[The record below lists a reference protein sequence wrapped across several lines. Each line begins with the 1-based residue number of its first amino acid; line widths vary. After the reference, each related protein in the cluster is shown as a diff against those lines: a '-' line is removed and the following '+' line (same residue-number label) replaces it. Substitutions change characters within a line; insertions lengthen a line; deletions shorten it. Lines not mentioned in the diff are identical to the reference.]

1 MKHIVTQM
9 LSLVAVG
16 FLKISLCTA
25 CFSLLISS
33 EKKKKVIFLLR
44 KQFNILDWLQATTP
58 NYILYILNRILVI

>member
-1 MKHIVTQM
+1 MKHIVTQT
-9 LSLVAVG
+9 LSLVAVV

-33 EKKKKVIFLLR
+33 EKKKVTFLLK

-58 NYILYILNRILVI
+58 NYILQYTK

>member
-9 LSLVAVG
+9 LSLVGVG

-25 CFSLLISS
+25 CFFLLITSG
-33 EKKKKVIFLLR
+33 KKKKVTFLLK

-58 NYILYILNRILVI
+58 NYILQYTE